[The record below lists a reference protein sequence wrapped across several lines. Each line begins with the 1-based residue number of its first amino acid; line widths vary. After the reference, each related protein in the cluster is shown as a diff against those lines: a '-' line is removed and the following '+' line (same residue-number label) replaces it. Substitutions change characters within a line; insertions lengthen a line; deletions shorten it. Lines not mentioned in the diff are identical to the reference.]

1 MLPTAW
7 PDKSLFSGTCVA
19 FSSLGEV
26 FFMKIEWINE
36 SKFLLT
42 HIVVFKEEVSGAF
55 KKVTLMT
62 SILSGK
68 SD

>member
-1 MLPTAW
+1 MIPTIL
-7 PDKSLFSGTCVA
+7 PDKSLFSGTCMA

-36 SKFLLT
+36 SKFHLS
-42 HIVVFKEEVSGAF
+42 HIVIFKERVSGAL
-55 KKVTLMT
+55 KKVTLM
-62 SILSGK
+62 ICIPSGK